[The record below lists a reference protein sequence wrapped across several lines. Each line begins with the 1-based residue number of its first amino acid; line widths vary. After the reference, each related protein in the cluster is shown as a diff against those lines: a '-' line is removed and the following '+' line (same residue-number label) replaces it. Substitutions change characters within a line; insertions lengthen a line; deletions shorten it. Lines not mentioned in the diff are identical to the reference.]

1 MTAVILRV
9 KADCFLCYDEIA
21 RSDTIAEF
29 LRKERLPV
37 THAVEIWALAART
50 GTVELQS
57 SRDVRM
63 FEKSGSTNSFSARV
77 LESCSMETNVKTIV
91 GTV

>member
-29 LRKERLPV
+29 LRKE
-37 THAVEIWALAART
+37 
-50 GTVELQS
+50 
-57 SRDVRM
+57 
-63 FEKSGSTNSFSARV
+63 
-77 LESCSMETNVKTIV
+77 
-91 GTV
+91 